1 MKKIEMRE
9 LTAEDIGMMFDIA
22 SAVGSDEIAA
32 LTEDPAIAAAVSR
45 LGSGSFREV
54 GAVAAAKAVAII
66 IRNYRKCEPLLRQL
80 LASVTGKSEA
90 EIAKSGA
97 ETVAVV
103 THGGVIR
110 SLVTHYLHMDGAYVP
125 LLAKHLENCGITE
138 FYYRESDGEMLLN
151 RFNDFAHLMDEPELL
166 RGGWGEKK

>member
-80 LASVTGKSEA
+80 LASVTGKFRGRDRKVWCRHIRRHA
-90 EIAKSGA
+90 AAACDIAGDEGFFA
-97 ETVAVV
+97 RNCCRLRQRRQHHRILRIDLAAV
-103 THGGVIR
+103 
-110 SLVTHYLHMDGAYVP
+110 
-125 LLAKHLENCGITE
+125 C
-138 FYYRESDGEMLLN
+138 
-151 RFNDFAHLMDEPELL
+151 
-166 RGGWGEKK
+166 

>member
-32 LTEDPAIAAAVSR
+32 LTEDPAIAAAR

-97 ETVAVV
+97 GTYAAML
-103 THGGVIR
+103 R
-110 SLVTHYLHMDGAYVP
+110 QLVTSQGM
-125 LLAKHLENCGITE
+125 
-138 FYYRESDGEMLLN
+138 R
-151 RFNDFAHLMDEPELL
+151 DFFTELL
-166 RGGWGEKK
+166 PFAAAETASPDSAN

>member
-54 GAVAAAKAVAII
+54 GAVAAAKAVVII

-97 ETVAVV
+97 GTYAAML
-103 THGGVIR
+103 R
-110 SLVTHYLHMDGAYVP
+110 QLVTSQGM
-125 LLAKHLENCGITE
+125 
-138 FYYRESDGEMLLN
+138 R
-151 RFNDFAHLMDEPELL
+151 DFFTELL
-166 RGGWGEKK
+166 PFAAAETASPDSAN